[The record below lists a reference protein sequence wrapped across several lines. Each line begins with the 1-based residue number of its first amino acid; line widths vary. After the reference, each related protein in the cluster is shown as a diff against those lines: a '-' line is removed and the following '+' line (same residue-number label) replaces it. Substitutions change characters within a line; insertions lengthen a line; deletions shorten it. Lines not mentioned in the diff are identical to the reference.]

1 MDCSYC
7 LKCSNYLFDLCR
19 LVDSLPNFIQGRGYS
34 VDSRI
39 VGCLT
44 HLASGFGLRNPS
56 SIGGRESLT
65 AAPLSLLF
73 SSSGTGHCLIKK
85 IVWLVLIFE
94 WMQEAVPTLTHP
106 SLILTFPAQFKLAA
120 SCSMS

>member
-19 LVDSLPNFIQGRGYS
+19 LVDSLPNFTQGRGYS

-39 VGCLT
+39 VGYHA
-44 HLASGFGLRNPS
+44 HLASGFGSRNPS

-73 SSSGTGHCLIKK
+73 SSSSTGHCLSK
-85 IVWLVLIFE
+85 IVRLVPIFE